1 MKKNEKK
8 LYKSNKNVS
17 DADYDIK
24 KFLIILTILI
34 VVVVGLYF
42 LSNAIVNKRD
52 NKESNVNTNVT
63 ISYDT
68 LNVGMIFNR
77 PYDEYYVIA
86 YDSTLDDAMYYSTL
100 ITNYS
105 KKEDAIKIYYCDLS
119 KKVNESYKAKDGSG
133 NSKASSVQELSFGD
147 VTLLKIRNK
156 KIVNYIENI
165 DQIESALK

>member
-24 KFLIILTILI
+24 KFLIILIILI

-52 NKESNVNTNVT
+52 NKKSNVNTNIT

-86 YDSTLDDAMYYSTL
+86 YDSTIDDAMYYSTL

-133 NSKASSVQELSFGD
+133 NSKATSVQELSFGD

-165 DQIESALK
+165 DQIKSALK

>member
-1 MKKNEKK
+1 MKKVKK
-8 LYKSNKNVS
+8 TSYKQNNVQESS
-17 DADYDIK
+17 DTDIK
-24 KFLIILTILI
+24 KFFIILVVLIIVI
-34 VVVVGLYF
+34 VGLYF
-42 LSNAIVNKRD
+42 LSSLIVKKRD
-52 NKESNVNTNVT
+52 NANNNTNTNVT

-165 DQIESALK
+165 DQIKSALK

>member
-52 NKESNVNTNVT
+52 NKESNVNTNIT

-165 DQIESALK
+165 DQIKSALK

>member
-1 MKKNEKK
+1 
-8 LYKSNKNVS
+8 
-17 DADYDIK
+17 
-24 KFLIILTILI
+24 
-34 VVVVGLYF
+34 
-42 LSNAIVNKRD
+42 
-52 NKESNVNTNVT
+52 
-63 ISYDT
+63 
-68 LNVGMIFNR
+68 MIFNR

-119 KKVNESYKAKDGSG
+119 KKVNESYKAKDGNG
-133 NSKASSVQELSFGD
+133 NSKATSVQELSFGD

-165 DQIESALK
+165 DQIKSALK

>member
-77 PYDEYYVIA
+77 PYD
-86 YDSTLDDAMYYSTL
+86 DAMVYSTL
-100 ITNYS
+100 ITNYT
-105 KKEDAIKIYYCDLS
+105 KKENSIKIYYCDLN
-119 KKVNESYKAKDGSG
+119 KIVNKDYKSKDGKS
-133 NSKASSVQELSFGD
+133 NPNASSVQELSFNE

-156 KIVNYIENI
+156 KVVNYIDNI
-165 DQIESALK
+165 DQIKSTLK

>member
-8 LYKSNKNVS
+8 LYKHNKVTNE
-17 DADYDIK
+17 ADYDIK
-24 KFLIILTILI
+24 KFLIILI
-34 VVVVGLYF
+34 VLVIFVVGFYF
-42 LSNAIVNKRD
+42 LSKIIVNKRD
-52 NKESNVNTNVT
+52 KAESNTNTNVT

-133 NSKASSVQELSFGD
+133 NSKATSVQELSFGD

-165 DQIESALK
+165 DQIKSTLK

>member
-77 PYDEYYVIA
+77 PYDEYYVIV
-86 YDSTLDDAMYYSTL
+86 YDSTIDDAMVYSTL
-100 ITNYS
+100 ITNYT
-105 KKEDAIKIYYCDLS
+105 KKE
-119 KKVNESYKAKDGSG
+119 
-133 NSKASSVQELSFGD
+133 NSIL
-147 VTLLKIRNK
+147 
-156 KIVNYIENI
+156 
-165 DQIESALK
+165 